1 MLQGMVTW
9 EGVVE
14 TFDLDLNP
22 HVKRAYGL
30 MYREGDE
37 TRYATVAG
45 TDEITSPEMAVK
57 TFVASQIQR

>member
-1 MLQGMVTW
+1 MVTW
-9 EGVVE
+9 EGIVE
-14 TFDLDLNP
+14 TLDLDLNP

-45 TDEITSPEMAVK
+45 TDEVNSPERAV
-57 TFVASQIQR
+57 TFFVASTIER